1 MKQIKLSEVFEPDAY
16 LEAVLKV
23 QKALLVAAERSND
36 LRQYA
41 ISSLM
46 VKQLSQAKDMLLRS
60 RGDKRNYCYR
70 CEPFVY
76 YVEDSDTVSDIMN
89 FRDNYSYNPAMG

>member
-16 LEAVLKV
+16 IEALLKV
-23 QKALLVAAERSND
+23 QTALLVAAERSND

-46 VKQLSQAKDMLLRS
+46 VKQIPQAKDMLLRS
-60 RGDKRNYCYR
+60 RGDKKYYCYG

-76 YVEDSDTVSDIMN
+76 YVEDSDTIVDIMS
-89 FRDNYSYNPAMG
+89 FRDEYV